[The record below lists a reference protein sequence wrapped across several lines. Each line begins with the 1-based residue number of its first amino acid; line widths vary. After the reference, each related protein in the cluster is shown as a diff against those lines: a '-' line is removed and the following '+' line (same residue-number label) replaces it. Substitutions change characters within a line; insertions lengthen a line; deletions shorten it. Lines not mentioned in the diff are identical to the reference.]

1 MKQVKVT
8 TIYGET
14 ADEIRKVLDSEGIL
28 IYRER
33 SIEGR
38 NVLDVFT
45 EVKTKEKDDW
55 YIDHCLFCGEYLPY
69 GVTCCPECHRLQL
82 E

>member
-1 MKQVKVT
+1 MQEVKVT
-8 TIYGET
+8 TIFGET
-14 ADEIRKVLDSEGIL
+14 ANKIRQVLDSEGIL

-33 SIEGR
+33 NVEGR

-45 EVKTKEKDDW
+45 EVKTKDKDW

-69 GVTCCPECHRLQL
+69 GVTTCPECQRLQI